1 MRLRSKVEG
10 IAVFVLCAQP
20 WACDA
25 ATSPHT
31 DASVQASV
39 TPARTS
45 GPVPAPTDE
54 AKLESATR
62 PARAAEG
69 TTPTLPLAGP
79 APDGKAPRPPWT
91 DADHDCQRTRTEVL
105 LAENLDED
113 ALEFA
118 DNRGCV
124 VNAGRWRCP
133 YTGELLTRASELDID
148 HMVPLK
154 NAWISGAHA
163 WPEQEWVRFANDL
176 SQAQHLI
183 AVAARANRSKGARGP
198 EAWLPPRAEYRC
210 TYVRD
215 WVEIKQRWQL
225 GTSEAEA
232 AAIAAALRS
241 CEAGEA
247 PPLPQ
252 ARERRAAPAPSPA
265 PPPQECCKTCRAGKA
280 CGDACISRD
289 RHCEQPPGCACDG

>member
-1 MRLRSKVEG
+1 MR
-10 IAVFVLCAQP
+10 FVLCAQS

-25 ATSPHT
+25 VSSPHT
-31 DASVQASV
+31 DASVQAGAAPSV
-39 TPARTS
+39 A
-45 GPVPAPTDE
+45 PAPAPDPAE
-54 AKLESATR
+54 APVTAPVTA
-62 PARAAEG
+62 PAGAA
-69 TTPTLPLAGP
+69 LPLAGP
-79 APDGKAPRPPWT
+79 APAGKVPRPPWT

-105 LAENLDED
+105 LAENLDER

-118 DNRGCV
+118 DKRGCV

-154 NAWISGAHA
+154 NAWLSGGHA
-163 WPEQEWVRFANDL
+163 WTEQLWVRYANDL
-176 SQAQHLI
+176 SQPQHLI

-198 EAWLPPRAEYRC
+198 EEWLPPLAEYRC
-210 TYVRD
+210 DYVRD

-225 GTSEAEA
+225 GSSEAEA
-232 AAIAAALRS
+232 AALATALRL

-252 ARERRAAPAPSPA
+252 ARERPAAPTPSSAPAPG
-265 PPPQECCKTCRAGKA
+265 ECCKTCRAGKA
-280 CGDACISRD
+280 CGDGCIARD
-289 RHCEQPPGCACDG
+289 KQCERPPGCACDG

>member
-1 MRLRSKVEG
+1 MRLRRRVEG
-10 IAVFVLCAQP
+10 IAGIVLCAHS

-31 DASVQASV
+31 DASVQA
-39 TPARTS
+39 TAAPAHEH
-45 GPVPAPTDE
+45 PPAPG
-54 AKLESATR
+54 AALESADASA
-62 PARAAEG
+62 PEIDSAKAV
-69 TTPTLPLAGP
+69 LPIAGP
-79 APDGKAPRPPWT
+79 APEGKAPRPPWT

-124 VNAGRWRCP
+124 VNLGRWRCP

-154 NAWISGAHA
+154 NAWISGGHA
-163 WPEQEWVRFANDL
+163 WPEQQWVRFANDL
-176 SQAQHLI
+176 SQPQHLI

-210 TYVRD
+210 AYVRD
-215 WVEIKQRWQL
+215 WVEIKRRWQL

-232 AAIAAALRS
+232 AAIATALGL
-241 CEAGEA
+241 CEAGEH

-252 ARERRAAPAPSPA
+252 ARERRAAPKAST
-265 PPPQECCKTCRAGKA
+265 PPPPTECCMTCRAGKA
-280 CGDACISRD
+280 CGDGCISRD
-289 RHCEQPPGCACDG
+289 KHCEQPPGCACNG